1 MDKTTKGVIIGASV
15 GVLAGAIAGI
25 LFAPQSGKET
35 REDIKKYLHEMKEK
49 IAFELAKV
57 GKITK
62 EKYDEVVAKVV
73 KIYEMEKKITAEDA
87 ADIKNKL
94 ENNYGEVVKIATE
107 KSEEK

>member
-49 IAFELAKV
+49 IAEELSKV
-57 GKITK
+57 GEITK
-62 EKYDEVVAKVV
+62 EKYDEVVGKTV
-73 KIYEMEKKITAEDA
+73 KIYETEKKISSEDA
-87 ADIKNKL
+87 ADIENRLK
-94 ENNYGEVVKIATE
+94 NNYDEVAKIASEPE
-107 KSEEK
+107 KE

>member
-35 REDIKKYLHEMKEK
+35 REDIKKYLQEMKEK
-49 IAFELAKV
+49 IAQELAKV

-62 EKYDEVVAKVV
+62 EKYDEVVNKVV

-87 ADIKNKL
+87 ADIKAKL

-107 KSEEK
+107 SKKEE